1 MSGIFGKRKL
11 AYDGPASPPLAF
23 ENAQPIAPMGQMPNI
38 QTPSLP
44 AQKQGFFGQGGFG
57 RYLAGSLGD
66 ALARNAGMG
75 TPFMDA
81 MQQRQRAEYED
92 ELYQRRSAQDWAKF
106 VREHEYERANP
117 KAPQPDAFERT
128 LEQSG
133 VQPGTPEWMAAMADR
148 AAYLRNPPRF
158 VTMGDGSVR
167 QIGGVASPSSPAIGT
182 VEDGYRFKG
191 GNPADPSSW
200 EPIGGAGPQTPRNF
214 P

>member
-1 MSGIFGKRKL
+1 MGLFGSNRRKALGEAIDIGGIRQQAMGEGEL
-11 AYDGPASPPLAF
+11 PPAPK
-23 ENAQPIAPMGQMPNI
+23 GGG
-38 QTPSLP
+38 
-44 AQKQGFFGQGGFG
+44 GFFGQGGFG
-57 RYLAGSLGD
+57 RYLGGALGD
-66 ALARNAGMG
+66 ALANNAGMG

-106 VREHEYERANP
+106 VRQHEYERENP

-158 VTMGDGSVR
+158 VTTGDGSVR
-167 QIGGVASPSSPAIGT
+167 QIGGGASPSSPAIGT

-191 GNPADPSSW
+191 GNPADASSW